1 MIIDSNYMK
10 FLAKNNFIRQILQE
24 TKKIIFSPSLKMRRI
39 MMTSKEIQNLYFQ
52 VKSSKQRQKCP
63 CCLSNTRIECPDGFF
78 AMQMERVQIVIY
90 YLEKHL
96 FQTFTP

>member
-1 MIIDSNYMK
+1 MK

-24 TKKIIFSPSLKMRRI
+24 AKKFIFSPSLKMRRI
-39 MMTSKEIQNLYFQ
+39 MMTNKEIQNLYFQ
-52 VKSSKQRQKCP
+52 VKSSKQSQKCP
-63 CCLSNTRIECPDGFF
+63 CCSSNTRIEYPDGFF
-78 AMQMERVQIVIY
+78 AMQMERVQIIIY

>member
-63 CCLSNTRIECPDGFF
+63 CCSSNTRIECPDGFF
-78 AMQMERVQIVIY
+78 AMQMERVQIIIY
-90 YLEKHL
+90 YLEKHF